1 MISEVAAHELWQKSP
16 VPYTT
21 LPSAYQIRVA
31 TAKGVVQV
39 APRPSPEGRWIT
51 ITSSMLKAR
60 HIDRSFRP
68 GPVGGLHIL
77 DAAHSVIC
85 VVKASACRIPA
96 RLNAQIIP
104 ILCQQG
110 VPEHVIQNLQA
121 RTIEDGLEALLRP
134 SVAFSDLKSDTRLKL
149 AKTIQ
154 SNANLIYKILISD
167 PIYDGYVR
175 FRSRNG
181 STSFMDEFAVDDN
194 LATTTD
200 KTSDFTYA
208 NLVHGKNEQLYLAI
222 LSGFDVMTS
231 QYFINSWKSLIEKAA
246 KSVFANFNINVD
258 GSALVTMIPG
268 LPLL

>member
-1 MISEVAAHELWQKSP
+1 VISEIAAHELWQRSP
-16 VPYTT
+16 IPYTSP
-21 LPSAYQIRVA
+21 PSAYQIRVA

-39 APRPSPEGRWIT
+39 APRSSPEGRWMAIT
-51 ITSSMLKAR
+51 TSMVKAR
-60 HIDRSFRP
+60 HTDRDFRS

-77 DAAHSVIC
+77 DAAHMVIC
-85 VVKASACRIPA
+85 VVKASACRMPA

-110 VPEHVIQNLQA
+110 VPEHVIQNFQT

-134 SVAFSDLKSDTRLKL
+134 SVAFSELQSDARLKL

-154 SNANLIYKILISD
+154 SHAHLIYKILISD

-175 FRSRNG
+175 VRNRNG
-181 STSFMDEFAVDDN
+181 STNYTDDFAVDD
-194 LATTTD
+194 LALTTD

-208 NLVHGKNEQLYLAI
+208 NLMHGRNEQLYLAI
-222 LSGFDVMTS
+222 ISGFNVMTS
-231 QYFINSWKSLIEKAA
+231 QYFINSWKFLIEKAA
-246 KSVFANFNINVD
+246 KSVFANFHINVD

-268 LPLL
+268 QFLL